1 MAFFG
6 AQRTLLA
13 MVLVSI
19 AATAAAQI
27 WVGGYGR
34 TPPRFPTETSF
45 TGGFNFFR
53 VSELTKIQVKM
64 TDAGEESDP
73 DAVVVRLT
81 DEALFN
87 CPFIF
92 MQDAGTARFNA
103 TEVARLQDY

>member
-1 MAFFG
+1 MFTSTHREKQGWATDYPG
-6 AQRTLLA
+6 ADINF
-13 MVLVSI
+13 SI
-19 AATAAAQI
+19 
-27 WVGGYGR
+27 
-34 TPPRFPTETSF
+34 
-45 TGGFNFFR
+45 R

-92 MQDAGTARFNA
+92 MQDAGTARFSA
-103 TEVARLQDY
+103 DGSGAPAGLPAEGRLSAGRRLSRHVWTGAIR